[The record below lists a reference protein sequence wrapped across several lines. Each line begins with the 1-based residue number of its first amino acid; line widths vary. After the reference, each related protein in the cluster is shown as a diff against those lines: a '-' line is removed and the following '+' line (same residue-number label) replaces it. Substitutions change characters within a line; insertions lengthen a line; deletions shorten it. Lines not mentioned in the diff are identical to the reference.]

1 MQLLH
6 RRVDFFLL
14 GEKLKQNSGVEVGG
28 EAGDGDGTPLQC
40 KKKRDSEAQSC
51 EIQPEGEN
59 GVGGEVGALRL
70 SLPVTYYFFILN
82 S

>member
-1 MQLLH
+1 M
-6 RRVDFFLL
+6 
-14 GEKLKQNSGVEVGG
+14 GG
-28 EAGDGDGTPLQC
+28 EAGDGDGTPVQC
-40 KKKRDSEAQSC
+40 KKKRESEAQSC

-59 GVGGEVGALRL
+59 GVGGEVGSALRL